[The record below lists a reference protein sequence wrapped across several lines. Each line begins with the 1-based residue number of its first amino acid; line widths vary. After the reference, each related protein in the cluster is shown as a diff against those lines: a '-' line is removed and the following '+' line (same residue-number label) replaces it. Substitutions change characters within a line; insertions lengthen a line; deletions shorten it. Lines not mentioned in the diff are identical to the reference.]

1 MTLHASKGREFDVV
15 LVAGAE
21 PGLLPL
27 TLADLASDEAEERR
41 LLYVGMTRARRLLVL
56 LYARRRALFGR
67 TLAGGL
73 SPLLARIP
81 REDVVERPPAS
92 VLPKR
97 ARRRA

>member
-1 MTLHASKGREFDVV
+1 M

-27 TLADLASDEAEERR
+27 TLADVSSDDGEERR
-41 LLYVGMTRARRLLVL
+41 LLYVGMTVHARRLLVL

-73 SPLLARIP
+73 STTSSRGIRASSG
-81 REDVVERPPAS
+81 ERPPAS